1 MRRDLRFILV
11 CSVLFLIGGALRL
24 VTGGLNLPWSSA
36 GASLSLAASAAGTGA
51 EQVPPEVAATVLD
64 FYRAVDKGRYAEAF
78 ALALEDRWS
87 ESADGAY
94 QVDGLVSEDQFV
106 TALTDE
112 LGANGMELN
121 IISIQAVDQVALSPA
136 EQMPERHPELGTL
149 KFLPAPTRV
158 ERVYRVY
165 VKGTL
170 LGRCSRWDWD
180 KHVLVAQFKGQ
191 GWRVLL
197 PGVKGPHQP
206 HNEEWFLDR
215 NP

>member
-1 MRRDLRFILV
+1 MRHDLRFILV
-11 CSVLFLIGGALRL
+11 CSALFLIGGALRL
-24 VTGGLNLPWSSA
+24 ATGGLNLPWISA
-36 GASLSLAASAAGTGA
+36 GASLSSTALAAGTEA

-78 ALALEDRWS
+78 ALALENRWS
-87 ESADGAY
+87 ESADGGY
-94 QVDGLVSEDQFV
+94 QVDGLASEDQFV

-121 IISIQAVDQVALSPA
+121 IISIEAVDQVVLPPA
-136 EQMPERHPELGTL
+136 EQMPEKHPELGTL
-149 KFLPAPTRV
+149 QFLPAGTRI
-158 ERVYRVY
+158 EHIYRAY

-180 KHVLVAQFKGQ
+180 KHVLVVQLKGQ

>member
-1 MRRDLRFILV
+1 MRHDLRFILV
-11 CSVLFLIGGALRL
+11 CSAFFLIGSALRL
-24 VTGGLNLPWSSA
+24 ATGGLNLPWISA
-36 GASLSLAASAAGTGA
+36 GASRSSTAVAAGTEA
-51 EQVPPEVAATVLD
+51 EQVPPEVATTVLD

-78 ALALEDRWS
+78 ALALENRWS
-87 ESADGAY
+87 ESADGGY
-94 QVDGLVSEDQFV
+94 QVDGLASEDQFV

-121 IISIQAVDQVALSPA
+121 LISIEAVDQVFLPPA
-136 EQMPERHPELGTL
+136 EQMPEKHPELRTL
-149 KFLPAPTRV
+149 KFLPAGTRAG
-158 ERVYRVY
+158 RVYQVY

-180 KHVLVAQFKGQ
+180 KHVLVAQLRGD
-191 GWRVLL
+191 GLRILL
-197 PGVKGPHQP
+197 PGVKGPRQP